1 MKLLYAEDEKALSMA
16 VAEILKMEG
25 FDVDAVYS
33 GDEAYNSIC
42 NGTYDGII
50 LDIMM
55 RLWMQSW
62 PQSKNLGLKCLL

>member
-50 LDIMM
+50 LVY
-55 RLWMQSW
+55 LT
-62 PQSKNLGLKCLL
+62 

>member
-42 NGTYDGII
+42 NGTYDAA
-50 LDIMM
+50 D
-55 RLWMQSW
+55 
-62 PQSKNLGLKCLL
+62 PDNLGGCIMLLNKRLE